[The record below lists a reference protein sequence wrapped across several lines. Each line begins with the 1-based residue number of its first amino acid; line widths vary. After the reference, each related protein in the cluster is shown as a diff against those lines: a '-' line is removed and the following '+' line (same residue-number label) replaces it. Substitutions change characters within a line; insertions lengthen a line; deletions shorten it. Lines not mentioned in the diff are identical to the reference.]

1 MVCLPVR
8 LKQFGAIIY
17 SPEKRMLAE
26 VVFGFVLLVVV
37 LFIYLFFKEQIS
49 KHYSF
54 LTLGYPEMSQ
64 FPGNSIMPQRKATL
78 ASLSHFLMILNSIL
92 SLSSGGTFWQ
102 IHISL

>member
-1 MVCLPVR
+1 MLVEMVFSL
-8 LKQFGAIIY
+8 F
-17 SPEKRMLAE
+17 
-26 VVFGFVLLVVV
+26 LLVVWV
-37 LFIYLFFKEQIS
+37 SFFFSSSFKVQIS

-64 FPGNSIMPQRKATL
+64 FPGNSIAPQRKATL

-102 IHISL
+102 IRLTVNQEHFH